1 MDTYFI
7 CLANS
12 YKRGGRCIAGI
23 EIEID
28 NENRWTIKRNK
39 DRSPKWVRPIAQT
52 TEFGEIPEGE
62 AHFLPLL
69 SVVRLTDVVP
79 CPQMAHS
86 EDVNYKMMYPVGRVP
101 AIPTVFDKLM
111 DDVHPILFYNT
122 DYSISVD
129 TYKHGEYSLM
139 MIHPEGLSFH
149 LDPTKNRAK
158 YFLTFKYNGAVYDF
172 TITDP
177 YFYQYIEQHP
187 DAIENLSDVYLTLS
201 LGLEYEG
208 RHHKLIA
215 AIIIPS
221 EASAIKDPFVIR
233 QESLTEKTTR
243 LFTSKERRVC
253 KRCFVVPS
261 QQGYAVCMKM
271 RDGKEDF
278 ITIDEGCQVEPWKGV
293 NLKKASL
300 VIYEDSDGNEVKRIR
315 IIASA
320 TKSIFRRFISFFF
333 R

>member
-1 MDTYFI
+1 
-7 CLANS
+7 
-12 YKRGGRCIAGI
+12 
-23 EIEID
+23 
-28 NENRWTIKRNK
+28 
-39 DRSPKWVRPIAQT
+39 
-52 TEFGEIPEGE
+52 
-62 AHFLPLL
+62 
-69 SVVRLTDVVP
+69 
-79 CPQMAHS
+79 
-86 EDVNYKMMYPVGRVP
+86 
-101 AIPTVFDKLM
+101 M

-221 EASAIKDPFVIR
+221 EVSAINDPFVILQDYLREKSTR
-233 QESLTEKTTR
+233 Q
-243 LFTSKERRVC
+243 FTSKERRAC
-253 KRCFVVPS
+253 KRCFAVPT
-261 QQGYAVCMKM
+261 QGGHAVCMKM
-271 RDGKEDF
+271 RDGKEQF
-278 ITIDEGCQVEPWKGV
+278 ITIDEGCQVESWQIV
-293 NLKKASL
+293 NLKEVSL
-300 VIYEDSDGNEVKRIR
+300 VIYEDADGNEVKRIR
-315 IIASA
+315 IIASV